1 MPKKSKVKPVVITE
15 DMEKKINDY
24 TKNKHIIKEKIFEE
38 PKPEPKPKPNKRKKK
53 Y

>member
-15 DMEKKINDY
+15 DMERKINDY
-24 TKNKHIIKEKIFEE
+24 TKNKHIIKEKVFEE
-38 PKPEPKPKPNKRKKK
+38 SKPKPKPKKKKKK

>member
-24 TKNKHIIKEKIFEE
+24 TKNKHIIKEKVFEE
-38 PKPEPKPKPNKRKKK
+38 SKPKPKKKK
-53 Y
+53 KKTKY